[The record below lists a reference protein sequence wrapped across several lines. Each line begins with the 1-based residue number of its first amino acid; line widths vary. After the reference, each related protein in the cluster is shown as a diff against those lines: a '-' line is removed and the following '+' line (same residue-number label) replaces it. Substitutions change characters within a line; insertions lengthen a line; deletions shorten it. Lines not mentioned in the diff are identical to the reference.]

1 MSRWIDVGST
11 EYCYGINRA
20 KMQAYLTWIGVDL
33 ATINVENAFTVYP
46 NSKWDT
52 IYKHWATTAIS
63 TQSQAGL
70 DIMRETYTKKTGSD
84 WKMATLDSVYKT
96 LGWCHELYQNGLI
109 LMSGKLVK
117 RVDNNTPKWYAKK
130 DVQAEKKKATARA
143 AQVRESIRTD
153 ALETRLSVMWKD
165 LLPYIGKTADSLG
178 LVRPVSHTSPVSSR
192 RKILDNTTESSLH
205 L

>member
-11 EYCYGINRA
+11 EYNYGKNRA
-20 KMQAYLTWIGVDL
+20 KLQAYLTWIGVDL
-33 ATINVENAFTVYP
+33 ATINVENAFTIYP

-70 DIMRETYTKKTGSD
+70 DIMRETYTKKSGND
-84 WKMATLDSVYKT
+84 WKMATLDSIYQT

-109 LMSGKLVK
+109 LMSGKSVK

-130 DVQAEKKKATARA
+130 DVQAAKIKATARA
-143 AQVRESIRTD
+143 VEVRECIHAD
-153 ALETRLSVMWKD
+153 ALVQRMNVLRKD
-165 LLPYIGKTADSLG
+165 LLPYIGKTANSLG
-178 LVRPVSHTSPVSSR
+178 LVRSVSHTSPVSSR
-192 RKILDNTTESSLH
+192 RKMLDNTAGSTL
-205 L
+205 